1 MKNKKVKLMIND
13 YLTKK
18 QLSRTKIMEIPEENK
33 IIVSIKNSSQEHLNV
48 EVYEQMLLV
57 ISLLQSYNLKF
68 SISHQYKNDKKGIQH
83 IDITYQDM
91 DN

>member
-1 MKNKKVKLMIND
+1 MKNKKVKLMINN

-68 SISHQYKNDKKGIQH
+68 SISHQYKNDKKGIHH

>member
-48 EVYEQMLLV
+48 EVYEQM
-57 ISLLQSYNLKF
+57 
-68 SISHQYKNDKKGIQH
+68 
-83 IDITYQDM
+83 
-91 DN
+91 